1 MFDLFFKAHKYEA
14 DDKQFINNT
23 NDRFKFV
30 LESAKSYLN
39 SLFVFID
46 L

>member
-1 MFDLFFKAHKYEA
+1 MFDLFFNAHEYKA
-14 DDKQFINNT
+14 DDIRFINDT
-23 NDRFKFV
+23 DERFKFV

-39 SLFVFID
+39 SLFVFIN